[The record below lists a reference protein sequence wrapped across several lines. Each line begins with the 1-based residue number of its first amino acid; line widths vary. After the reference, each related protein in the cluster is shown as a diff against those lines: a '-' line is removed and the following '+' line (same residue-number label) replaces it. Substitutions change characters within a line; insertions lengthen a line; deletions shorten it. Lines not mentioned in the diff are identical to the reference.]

1 MHSHFTN
8 LLLDLKEL
16 SISRVE
22 KEHHDCFIHVQ
33 PNDDLQPCPQC
44 HGIEVIRKGIAY
56 QRKVRHL
63 SAFGHR
69 VFLFMPSIRMMC
81 KHCEASFVW
90 QYECVA
96 SGKRYTKQ
104 FEASLPHQVLGA
116 TVTHSAKQTQ
126 TPATTVERVFKQ
138 WMERESAQ
146 VQAVCKEKAE
156 ESSQLV
162 LGIDDFAIRKG
173 HTYNMGLH
181 DLRGGTFLDVI
192 PGRKLEELR
201 AYYQE
206 NPLWADLQPTA
217 VVMDLAKGYHTFI
230 KEVYPSATRIAD
242 RFHVNRYVTEALQLV
257 RKEVQ
262 KDLTP
267 RARQQLKQNHRLL
280 GKRNDQLSDKEV
292 GLVNQCLQYSEVL
305 RAVYEWKEAF
315 ITWYDCSASHALA
328 EVGFARW
335 LDQGEQIEHPAIKE
349 CLKTMKNWQEE
360 ICNYHHLRFTNATV
374 EGRNNKIKA
383 LQRRH
388 YFTRNPKHYKQR
400 ILLECNEELLSC

>member
-1 MHSHFTN
+1 
-8 LLLDLKEL
+8 
-16 SISRVE
+16 
-22 KEHHDCFIHVQ
+22 
-33 PNDDLQPCPQC
+33 
-44 HGIEVIRKGIAY
+44 
-56 QRKVRHL
+56 
-63 SAFGHR
+63 
-69 VFLFMPSIRMMC
+69 
-81 KHCEASFVW
+81 
-90 QYECVA
+90 
-96 SGKRYTKQ
+96 
-104 FEASLPHQVLGA
+104 
-116 TVTHSAKQTQ
+116 
-126 TPATTVERVFKQ
+126 
-138 WMERESAQ
+138 MERESAQ

-173 HTYNMGLH
+173 HTYNTGLH

-292 GLVNQCLQYSEVL
+292 GLVNPFLQYSEVL

-349 CLKTMKNWQEE
+349 CLKTMKNWQKE